1 MVPMEQC
8 GAVAQGFA
16 EPLALPVAVHDAIVH
31 RVIGNVIVEAEAV
44 LMTHGQPANALLVS
58 IPLLYRRHSGPCK
71 QFQEDVQGCC
81 KVRFFPGR

>member
-58 IPLLYRRHSGPCK
+58 ISTPVQEAFWSLQAFSRGRPRLL
-71 QFQEDVQGCC
+71 
-81 KVRFFPGR
+81 